1 MIHIDNAG
9 YLEHVSIYV
18 GPVDGYDASVRVYST
33 EANPGKNGY
42 VISWGRGVTGNVDIY
57 TAYPD

>member
-1 MIHIDNAG
+1 MIYIDNDG
-9 YLEHVSIYV
+9 YIRHVSIYV

-33 EANPGKNGY
+33 DANSGNNGY
-42 VISWGRGVTGNVDIY
+42 VISWGMAATNNIDCY